1 MKDYMGDSSLA
12 KLASIIKAALKT
24 VSDRVRELEDTAITG
39 VSGDGKNIV
48 TATSGHMTTVSLIDN
63 PSVTS
68 VKAQSLD
75 LNGRGV
81 ISGQSGGNPSGT
93 LSIIA
98 ITPTKNTGSFP
109 TAGLIRMDSP
119 VSMSGLQI
127 NNLAEPTSSQNAA
140 TKKYVDDAVSGLEP
154 EGAILAT
161 GETEIDQ
168 PWLKSGINTG
178 LAISDGSQ
186 GDYANVLWLQPNQIV
201 FEDREHTP
209 SPITVREGRLQVGG
223 MPIATQPE
231 LHDVELDVQ
240 TLSTLANGALQ
251 KTGGTMTGQI
261 NHGGQRAT
269 NLAAPSASTDAATKG
284 YVDKAVSA
292 AESVPPG
299 IVTMFWGSTDTIP
312 DGWVLCDGADGTP
325 DLSDFPGYGNVD
337 GMICYIMRSY

>member
-48 TATSGHMTTVSLIDN
+48 ATTEGHQTTVSLSSIVSAKELHLNTGTGRLVLDGPIHFHSSPGLGVDN
-63 PSVTS
+63 YSGLRKGTNGADVDILAPNRI
-68 VKAQSLD
+68 SLGS
-75 LNGRGV
+75 LNV
-81 ISGQSGGNPSGT
+81 
-93 LSIIA
+93 A
-98 ITPTKNTGSFP
+98 TPTSDT
-109 TAGLIRMDSP
+109 
-119 VSMSGLQI
+119 Q
-127 NNLAEPTSSQNAA
+127 AA
-140 TKKYVDDAVSGLEP
+140 TKKYVDDAVAGVGS
-154 EGAILAT
+154 
-161 GETEIDQ
+161 
-168 PWLKSGINTG
+168 
-178 LAISDGSQ
+178 GSQ
-186 GDYANVLWLQPNQIV
+186 GAIKAMGETTISGGL
-201 FEDREHTP
+201 
-209 SPITVREGRLQVGG
+209 TVRVPLTDPEPTLTTIKPGSVQLVSGVNDAVTLSAGPGMPVSKLQVN
-223 MPIATQPE
+223 METVAMESDLTAIETK
-231 LHDVELDVQ
+231 VN

-251 KTGGTMTGQI
+251 KSGGTMTGQI

-284 YVDKAVSA
+284 YVDKAVST